1 MTTPPSR
8 ARSFG
13 TVAADYARLRP
24 DYPAVAVEWALAPAP
39 GLEVL
44 DLGAGTGKLTAA
56 LVTLPGAT
64 VTAVDPD
71 PEMLGQLRTLLPD
84 VRAVEGSA
92 ESIPLPDASVDAV
105 VAGQAWHWFE
115 PELAFP
121 EIARVLRP
129 GGVLAGLWNADDPDV
144 EWLTGMH
151 DAGVQGR
158 PVPSSTQAGDN
169 SEMPEHPLFTPAE
182 RARFPHVHRLAG
194 VEALIDVLRTHSW
207 ALMSEPADREAA
219 FTRIRTYLATRPEV
233 SPDGFDLPLVT
244 TVLRTV
250 RR

>member
-1 MTTPPSR
+1 MTTQPPR

-24 DYPAVAVEWALAPAP
+24 DYPAVAVEWALAPTP
-39 GLEVL
+39 GKVVL
-44 DLGAGTGKLTAA
+44 DLGAGTGKLTAT
-56 LVTLPGAT
+56 LVTLPGVT
-64 VTAVDPD
+64 ITAVDPD
-71 PEMLGQLRTLLPD
+71 PAMLAELRALLPD
-84 VRAVEGSA
+84 VRALEGSA

-115 PELAFP
+115 PELAYP

-129 GGVLAGLWNADDPDV
+129 GGVLAGLWNADDPNV
-144 EWLTGMH
+144 EWLVGMH
-151 DAGVQGR
+151 NAGVEGR
-158 PVPSSTQAGDN
+158 PVPSNIRAGDN
-169 SEMPEHPLFTPAE
+169 SMMPEHPLFAPAE
-182 RARFPHVHRLAG
+182 RALFPHVHPLSG

-219 FTRIRTYLATRPEV
+219 FTRIRAYLATRPEV

-244 TVLRTV
+244 TVLRAV